1 MHTEDQ
7 ETVTPTDAARTG
19 TPPLVGH
26 VRSKGS
32 SDEIV
37 QKEYEDKMVDCDG
50 VARGTQ

>member
-1 MHTEDQ
+1 MQPE
-7 ETVTPTDAARTG
+7 ETVTPTDAPRTG
-19 TPPLVGH
+19 TTLLVGH